1 MHVSVWWPKVQ
12 KNAHPLSVWIITAL
26 ASGTPVFA
34 KGLLWQR
41 LSFFSP
47 NTVALAA
54 AEADIVFIHS
64 TQHWGEE
71 SIETVVTVDASQRIR
86 AMFSLERNR
95 WNSNNRSLRGGEVS
109 AELNPTVATIQ
120 CYFLLSV
127 RDNISKCLGLTLI
140 VFNLFCFYSESLFSF
155 KMETSTL
162 RCWFRVI

>member
-1 MHVSVWWPKVQ
+1 MHNCIIVSDVNILMKNTVQQMHVSVWWPKVQ

-95 WNSNNRSLRGGEVS
+95 WNSNNRRRRS
-109 AELNPTVATIQ
+109 Q
-120 CYFLLSV
+120 CRTQSNCC
-127 RDNISKCLGLTLI
+127 DHSM
-140 VFNLFCFYSESLFSF
+140 LFSI
-155 KMETSTL
+155 KCEG
-162 RCWFRVI
+162 